1 MTYFDVLIL
10 ALPETLIVLTA
21 FVVLGCDLGLLRG
34 ATWAR
39 RTRVAALIATV
50 GCVAALFWVWQTM
63 PNRPVRQSEDI
74 LVLTSLT
81 HWLKMFVLLLTIFT
95 GWLSM
100 ETEFS
105 DHVGEYFALLLLGT
119 VGMMFLVSSENLL
132 MIFVSLEILSLCLYT
147 MTGFDKQDVK
157 SAEAALKYFLFGGM
171 SAAFLLFG
179 FSLVYGLTGEITLT
193 GIGREL
199 AARKLLDPLLMTA
212 LIMVVVGFGFKIA
225 AAPFHL
231 WAPDAYQGAPAPT
244 AAFIA
249 SGSKVASFFILAKV
263 LAAGFASTAGNAA
276 WRSFTDG
283 WVPLVAIAA
292 ALSVIVGNL
301 AAIVQTG
308 VRRLLAYSAVAHAGY
323 ALIGVLAVGK
333 TGMASL
339 VYYVVTYAC
348 TVLGAFGVVAVLQ
361 KRGEDDRLAL
371 FAGLGKRAPVLS
383 FCMLIF
389 MLSLAGI
396 PPLAGFFGKFYLFA
410 AALSSGKDL
419 ALLWLVIL
427 AIAMSAVSLYY
438 YLQVLKQ
445 IYVLPGQGPSLR
457 ASWPAQLSIV
467 TLAAAVVV
475 LGVAP
480 NLFLG
485 RLLPVIERSWAF
497 VR

>member
-1 MTYFDVLIL
+1 MSYWDVLIL
-10 ALPETLIVLTA
+10 AMPETLMVATA
-21 FVVLGCDLGLLRG
+21 FVVLGCDLAFFRERH
-34 ATWAR
+34 WAR
-39 RTRVAALIATV
+39 RARIAALIATI
-50 GCVAALFWVWQTM
+50 GCAVAAVWLWQTM
-63 PNRPVRQSEDI
+63 PNRPVRLSEDI

-81 HWLKMFVLLLTIFT
+81 HLLKILVVLLTVFT
-95 GWLSM
+95 AWLSI
-100 ETEFS
+100 ESEFS
-105 DHVGEYFALLLLGT
+105 THPGEYFALLLLGT

-132 MIFVSLEILSLCLYT
+132 MIFVSLEVLSLSLYT

-199 AARKLLDPLLMTA
+199 AARKIIDPLLIVA
-212 LIMVVVGFGFKIA
+212 LIMVVVGFGFKVA

-231 WAPDAYQGAPAPT
+231 WAPDAYEGAPIST

-249 SGSKVASFFILAKV
+249 SGSKVAGFFILAKV
-263 LAAGFASTAGNAA
+263 FAAGFASVSGNAA

-283 WVPLVAIAA
+283 WVPLVALVS

-323 ALIGVLAVGK
+323 ALIGVLAIGK
-333 TGMASL
+333 TGIASL
-339 VYYVVTYAC
+339 VYYVVTYAF

-361 KRGEDDRLAL
+361 KRGEDDRLAM

-410 AALSSGKDL
+410 AALSSGRDL

-445 IYVLPGQGPSLR
+445 IYVIPAEGPSLR
-457 ASWPAQLSIV
+457 GSWPARLSIIA
-467 TLAAAVVV
+467 LAAMVVV
-475 LGVAP
+475 LGIAP

-485 RLLPVIERSWAF
+485 KLLPVLERSWVF

>member
-1 MTYFDVLIL
+1 MSYFDVLIL
-10 ALPETLIVLTA
+10 ALPETLIVATA
-21 FVVLGCDLGLLRG
+21 LVVLGCDLALLRG
-34 ATWAR
+34 RPWAR
-39 RTRVAALIATV
+39 RASIAALIATI
-50 GCVAALFWVWQTM
+50 GCSVAVVWLWQTM
-63 PNRPVRQSEDI
+63 PNRPVRLSEDI

-81 HWLKMFVLLLTIFT
+81 HLLKMLVLLLTVFT
-95 GWLSM
+95 AWLSI
-100 ETEFS
+100 ESEFS
-105 DHVGEYFALLLLGT
+105 NHVGEYFALLLLGT

-132 MIFVSLEILSLCLYT
+132 MIFVSLEVLSLCLYA

-179 FSLVYGLTGEITLT
+179 FSLVYGLTGEITLS

-199 AARKLLDPLLMTA
+199 AGRKPLDPLLMTA
-212 LIMVVVGFGFKIA
+212 LIMVVVGFGFKVA

-231 WAPDAYQGAPAPT
+231 WAPDAYQGAPVPT

-263 LAAGFASTAGNAA
+263 LAAGFAASAGNAA
-276 WRSFTDG
+276 WRNFTEG
-283 WVPLVAIAA
+283 WIPLVALVA

-323 ALIGVLAVGK
+323 ALIGVLALGK
-333 TGMASL
+333 MGIASL
-339 VYYVVTYAC
+339 VYYVITYAF
-348 TVLGAFGVVAVLQ
+348 TVLGAFGVVALLQ

-371 FAGLGKRAPVLS
+371 FAGLGKRAPVIS

-396 PPLAGFFGKFYLFA
+396 PPLAGFFGKFFLFA

-419 ALLWLVIL
+419 ALLWLVVL

-445 IYVLPGQGPSLR
+445 IYVIPAESPSLR
-457 ASWPAQLSIV
+457 ASWLAQLSIV

-480 NLFLG
+480 NLLLG
-485 RLLPVIERSWAF
+485 KLLPVLERSWLFA
-497 VR
+497 R